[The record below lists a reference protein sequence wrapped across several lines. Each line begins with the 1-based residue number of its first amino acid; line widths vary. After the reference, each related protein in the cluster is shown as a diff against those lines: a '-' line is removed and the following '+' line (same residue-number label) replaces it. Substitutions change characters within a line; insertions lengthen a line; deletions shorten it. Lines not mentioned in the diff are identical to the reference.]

1 MAAGRSAVDPLAQAA
16 YCPWH
21 DKRRGDGMLDRLL
34 NFLTGAELPSAEP
47 RPDELQLAVAA
58 LLVEAARMDDSF
70 DAAERSTI
78 ERLLAA
84 RFDLTPEAVH
94 TLVEAAEQ
102 RVRDSAQYFP
112 FTHMIT
118 TRLST
123 EQRVGIIEMLW
134 EVAYADGVLDPQ
146 EDMLLRQIAGL
157 IHVPDRDRGLAR
169 QRALEKTAAARQ
181 AQGKS

>member
-1 MAAGRSAVDPLAQAA
+1 
-16 YCPWH
+16 
-21 DKRRGDGMLDRLL
+21 MLDRLL
-34 NFLTGAELPSAEP
+34 NFLTGAEVPSSEP
-47 RPDELQLAVAA
+47 RPDELELAVAA

-112 FTHMIT
+112 FTHMTHAYMKFFTFHAVRWDDTPVVHDPATARAMPGNFARPISWSAAHIGGDGHHT
-118 TRLST
+118 WSSVLPPAP
-123 EQRVGIIEMLW
+123 
-134 EVAYADGVLDPQ
+134 EVK
-146 EDMLLRQIAGL
+146 R
-157 IHVPDRDRGLAR
+157 
-169 QRALEKTAAARQ
+169 
-181 AQGKS
+181 